1 MSYRP
6 SPPYPSADELKA
18 TRAIAIVA
26 FVFAIVVAVALIV
39 MLTLQIAQVAD
50 FGAATFLAVIFGG
63 ALVFFLIG
71 IFGSRKHARR
81 KRAETVFTSAE
92 QASIDRVVRRIK
104 HERSHNV

>member
-1 MSYRP
+1 MSNRP

-26 FVFAIVVAVALIV
+26 FVFAIVVIVVLVV

-63 ALVFFLIG
+63 ALVFLLIVS
-71 IFGSRKHARR
+71 FGGRKHVRR
-81 KRAETVFTSAE
+81 KRAETLFSSEE
-92 QASIDRVVRRIK
+92 QASIDRVVNRIK
-104 HERSHNV
+104 HQRGHNV